1 MTTQAREYLAQITEK
16 LGSRIPPINE
26 TQTNL
31 VVTLLNRYEERRVQ
45 LVEGAAGTGKTTC
58 LVLAI
63 LTAELMGLRP
73 LVTAPTHK
81 AVGVL
86 RTKMQALGATLPTF
100 CTIHS
105 ALKLKPQK
113 QIPGQPEKFQQQGV
127 PQLGGYDFII
137 IDECSMIGDSE
148 WYYIEQATSSFGIP
162 LILTGDP
169 YQLQPV
175 GKRGKS
181 QTFSVKP
188 RYVLKDVVRH
198 GGAILE
204 TATKI
209 RTLGYCIPL
218 EAQVSEE
225 SEIFTFRENDA
236 FMKKWY
242 ECLST
247 QPNDTVMLCYM
258 NKHRKLF
265 NQLAVKHLHGGRK
278 AQYAPGDTVVALT
291 THERDGTILLANN
304 QVVEISEATLIPNI
318 KPVSTLDYTFD
329 VWRLGTADGLEF
341 YTLDDAFLERH
352 TKACQNL
359 SREIKKKA
367 KVIEQAIATARTFSK
382 AGLMSQLAENRRNWG
397 RLFFPL
403 KEAFAEVDFPYAST
417 IHKSQGSTFKDVFLY
432 PDYLKARSEKFNLQ
446 YVAVTRASH
455 NLSVLLPGTP
465 TEEEE
470 ES

>member
-1 MTTQAREYLAQITEK
+1 LTSTAREYLAQITEK

-58 LVLAI
+58 LVLTI

-86 RTKMQALGATLPTF
+86 RSKMQALGATLPTF

-113 QIPGQPEKFQQQGV
+113 QIPGQSEKFQQQGV
-127 PQLGGYDFII
+127 PQLGGYDFMI

-148 WYYIEQATSSFGIP
+148 WYYIEQAMSLYGIP

-218 EAQVSEE
+218 QEQFSTE
-225 SEIFTFRENDA
+225 SSIFTFRENSD

-242 ECLST
+242 ECLT
-247 QPNDTVMLCYM
+247 THHNDTVMLCYM

-265 NQLAVKHLHGGRK
+265 NQLAVQHLHKGRK

-304 QVVEISEATLIPNI
+304 QVVEISEATFIPNI
-318 KPVSTLDYTFD
+318 RPVAALDYTFD
-329 VWRLGTADGLEF
+329 VWRLGTEDGLEF

-446 YVAVTRASH
+446 YVAVTRSSH
-455 NLSVLLPGTP
+455 NLAVLLPGSQTV
-465 TEEEE
+465 EEE